1 MAVLASSAGIRASRT
16 EAAVP
21 LTAGSRL
28 AQYEILEAIGAGGM
42 GEVYRARDLRLGRD
56 VAIKVLPAHLTNDA
70 DMRARFELEARAVAA
85 ISHPNI
91 MAIHELAI
99 VDDRPLAVVELLEGE
114 SLRARLANGPLPWRD
129 AVQIG
134 ARLADGLGA
143 AHGKGIVHRDLKPE
157 NIFLTLDGR
166 PKILDFGLARSEPA
180 ADPMGTIATYAP
192 TQPGRLLG
200 TVGYMAPEQVRGE
213 AVTPA
218 TDIFALGCTLAE
230 MLTGERPFVRPT
242 AAAAIAAVVHDPAPS
257 VLASGREM
265 PPRLAEIVG
274 HCLEKNPAARF
285 GCARDVAA
293 ALRSVLTDSTAGQ
306 ALTRGRRG
314 RARSLAVL
322 PFAMLDADPETEYL
336 GDGIAE
342 SIMNSLS
349 QLPHLRVIPRTTV
362 FTYKRREVHPR
373 SVGLALNVDTLVSG
387 RVTRQGTMVNVQ
399 AELIDVRRETQLWGD
414 QYRYELANLV
424 GLQEQIAWQI
434 SEALRMR
441 LTGPEKK
448 RLRKRST
455 ENSAAYDEYLKGR
468 HAWSK
473 WSPEGFERAIQ
484 HYERAIALD
493 ARYARAYAGLAEAYG
508 VMGYYGF
515 LPPEIAMTRSSSAAY
530 TAIDLEPA
538 LAQAHTVLALCR
550 AFFYWDWIGAEHA
563 FRKALELDPR
573 HPPTHMYYALLL
585 VALGRYDEAQA
596 EARRGRELDP
606 LSLLM
611 QMGVAWTSYFSRRYQ
626 DALEALREVTVIE
639 PGFPEALSML
649 VVVYDRLRLFERA
662 AEALS
667 QAARFFAQG
676 IPAECAASLRDAAA
690 AGDRAY
696 WGARLQVTD
705 DLAGTGPMSTVAP
718 YLRAVA
724 RAQLGDIDTALEHVE
739 EMIVRRLG
747 QVLFLATDPALDPL
761 RTDPRFAQIVARVG
775 LPAPAATA

>member
-1 MAVLASSAGIRASRT
+1 
-16 EAAVP
+16 
-21 LTAGSRL
+21 
-28 AQYEILEAIGAGGM
+28 
-42 GEVYRARDLRLGRD
+42 
-56 VAIKVLPAHLTNDA
+56 
-70 DMRARFELEARAVAA
+70 
-85 ISHPNI
+85 
-91 MAIHELAI
+91 
-99 VDDRPLAVVELLEGE
+99 
-114 SLRARLANGPLPWRD
+114 
-129 AVQIG
+129 
-134 ARLADGLGA
+134 
-143 AHGKGIVHRDLKPE
+143 
-157 NIFLTLDGR
+157 
-166 PKILDFGLARSEPA
+166 
-180 ADPMGTIATYAP
+180 
-192 TQPGRLLG
+192 
-200 TVGYMAPEQVRGE
+200 
-213 AVTPA
+213 
-218 TDIFALGCTLAE
+218 
-230 MLTGERPFVRPT
+230 
-242 AAAAIAAVVHDPAPS
+242 
-257 VLASGREM
+257 
-265 PPRLAEIVG
+265 
-274 HCLEKNPAARF
+274 
-285 GCARDVAA
+285 
-293 ALRSVLTDSTAGQ
+293 
-306 ALTRGRRG
+306 
-314 RARSLAVL
+314 
-322 PFAMLDADPETEYL
+322 
-336 GDGIAE
+336 
-342 SIMNSLS
+342 
-349 QLPHLRVIPRTTV
+349 
-362 FTYKRREVHPR
+362 
-373 SVGLALNVDTLVSG
+373 
-387 RVTRQGTMVNVQ
+387 
-399 AELIDVRRETQLWGD
+399 
-414 QYRYELANLV
+414 
-424 GLQEQIAWQI
+424 
-434 SEALRMR
+434 
-441 LTGPEKK
+441 
-448 RLRKRST
+448 
-455 ENSAAYDEYLKGR
+455 
-468 HAWSK
+468 
-473 WSPEGFERAIQ
+473 
-484 HYERAIALD
+484 
-493 ARYARAYAGLAEAYG
+493 
-508 VMGYYGF
+508 
-515 LPPEIAMTRSSSAAY
+515 MTRSSSAAY

>member
-1 MAVLASSAGIRASRT
+1 MGWASSAGIRVSKT

-21 LTAGSRL
+21 LTAGARL

-56 VAIKVLPAHLTNDA
+56 VAIKVLPPHLTNDP
-70 DMRARFELEARAVAA
+70 DLRARFELEARAVAA

-91 MAIHELAI
+91 MAIHELAV

-114 SLRARLANGPLPWRD
+114 SLRMRLANGPLPWRE

-134 ARLADGLGA
+134 ARVADGLAA
-143 AHGKGIVHRDLKPE
+143 AHAKGIVHRDLKPE
-157 NIFLTLDGR
+157 NIFLTTDGR
-166 PKILDFGLARSEPA
+166 PKILDFGLARSEPE
-180 ADPMGTIATYAP
+180 ADPTGTIATYAP
-192 TQPGRLLG
+192 TEPGRLLG
-200 TVGYMAPEQVRGE
+200 TLGYMAPEQVRGE
-213 AVTPA
+213 VITPA
-218 TDIFALGCTLAE
+218 TDIFALGCTLSE
-230 MLTGERPFVRPT
+230 MLTGERPFARPT
-242 AAAAIAAVVHDPAPS
+242 TAGAIAAVVHEPAPS

-265 PPRLAEIVG
+265 PPRLAEIVE
-274 HCLEKNPAARF
+274 HCLAKDPAARF
-285 GCARDVAA
+285 PFARDVAV
-293 ALRSVLTDSTAGQ
+293 ALRSLLTDSTAIHTV
-306 ALTRGRRG
+306 ARGRRG
-314 RARSLAVL
+314 RVRSLAVL
-322 PFAMLDADPETEYL
+322 PFTMLEADPETEYL
-336 GDGIAE
+336 GDGVTE
-342 SIMNSLS
+342 SIINSLS

-362 FTYKRREVHPR
+362 FTYKQRDVHPR

-387 RVTRQGTMVNVQ
+387 RVTRQDKLINVQ

-448 RLRKRST
+448 KLRRRST

-473 WSPEGFERAIQ
+473 WSPEGFERAIR
-484 HYERAIALD
+484 HYEQAIALD
-493 ARYARAYAGLAEAYG
+493 ARYARAHAGLAETYG

-530 TAIDLEPA
+530 TAIDLEPG
-538 LAQAHTVLALCR
+538 LAQAHTALALCR

-563 FRKALELDPR
+563 FRRALDLDAR
-573 HPPTHMYYALLL
+573 HPATHMYYALLL
-585 VALGRYDEAQA
+585 VALGRYDEALA

-626 DALEALREVTVIE
+626 DALEALREVTLIE
-639 PGFPEALSML
+639 PGFPEAFSML
-649 VVVYDRLRLFERA
+649 VIVYDRLGLFERA
-662 AEALS
+662 AETLS
-667 QAARFFAQG
+667 QGTRFFAHDVPSG
-676 IPAECAASLRDAAA
+676 FAGSLRDAAA
-690 AGDRAY
+690 AGGRAY
-696 WGARLQVTD
+696 WEARLRVTD
-705 DLAGTGPMSTVAP
+705 DLAASGPMSNVAP
-718 YLRAVA
+718 YLRAVV
-724 RAQLGDIDTALEHVE
+724 RAQLGDIDAALEHVE

-747 QVLFLATDPALDPL
+747 QVLFLATDPGLDPL
-761 RTDPRFAQIVARVG
+761 RTDPRFAQIVSRVG
-775 LPAPAATA
+775 LPSPAATA